1 MKKERLGYMLAAL
14 GLGFVGL
21 GIALGQHGQVLAK
34 AIRICMECV
43 GIG

>member
-1 MKKERLGYMLAAL
+1 MKKGICFALLGTLL
-14 GLGFVGL
+14 IVVGILQGQPGLVM
-21 GIALGQHGQVLAK
+21 AK